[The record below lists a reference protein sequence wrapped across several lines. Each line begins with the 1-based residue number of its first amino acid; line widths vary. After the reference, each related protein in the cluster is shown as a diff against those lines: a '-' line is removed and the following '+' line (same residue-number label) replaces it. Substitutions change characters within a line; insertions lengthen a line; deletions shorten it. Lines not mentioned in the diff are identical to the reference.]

1 MTRHLR
7 AIRYCA
13 SAFIAMAA
21 APAIAADPQQ
31 PEAGLIQTHNTP
43 CLLAKY
49 GQGPQ
54 CRLPALPDGADAT
67 QQAAVRVS
75 RAHFYI
81 DTEDLRAAFL
91 EADEALKLDPADVDI
106 RHLVARLAM
115 SIGDDNRAEREIKVA
130 LQQRPDDTNLQAT
143 NAARLLDTRHDEAEA
158 LRAFDQILSTHPDHR
173 FSRESRAGL
182 LLTLGRPREA
192 VADLDILLAG
202 DHRDANL
209 LARRGTANLAA
220 GNPRQAV
227 ADITEALKEI
237 PGGYYLIIER
247 AAANEILGDDDAALR
262 DYDTLLGPIGGQ
274 PNYAIGGNEL
284 AKFRMQRALVSVRLK
299 RFSDAAAEAIAAL
312 NVGGRRSLLKAE
324 IFLRQNGFP
333 EIPLDGQSSEN
344 LKKAMQACMGLNSCF
359 EKISG
364 SL

>member
-1 MTRHLR
+1 MTRRLR
-7 AIRYCA
+7 TIRFCA
-13 SAFIAMAA
+13 SVFIATAY
-21 APAIAADPQQ
+21 APAMAADPQQ
-31 PEAGLIQTHNTP
+31 PEAGLIQMLNTP
-43 CLLAKY
+43 CMLAKY
-49 GQGPQ
+49 GQGQPCQ
-54 CRLPALPDGADAT
+54 LPALPDGTDAT
-67 QQAAVRVS
+67 QQAVVRVS
-75 RAHFYI
+75 RAQFYI
-81 DTEDLRAAFL
+81 DTEDLRTAFL
-91 EADEALKLDPADVDI
+91 EADEALKLNPADVDI

-115 SIGDDNRAEREIKVA
+115 SIGEDTRAEREIKIA
-130 LQQRPDDTNLQAT
+130 LQKRPDDASLQAT
-143 NAARLLDTRHDEAEA
+143 NAARLLDRRQDKAEA

-182 LLTLGRPREA
+182 LLALGRPREA

-202 DHRDANL
+202 DHRDAKL
-209 LARRGTANLAA
+209 LAQRGTANLAA

-227 ADITEALKEI
+227 ADITEALKDI
-237 PGGYYLIIER
+237 PGGYYLLIER

-299 RFSDAAAEAIAAL
+299 RFGDAAAEAIAAL
-312 NVGGRRSLLKAE
+312 NVGGRRSLLKAQ

-344 LKKAMQACMGLNSCF
+344 LRTAMRACMGLNSCF

>member
-1 MTRHLR
+1 MMRRLR

-21 APAIAADPQQ
+21 APAMAADPQQ
-31 PEAGLIQTHNTP
+31 PEAGLIQMLNTP

-49 GQGPQ
+49 GQGQQ
-54 CRLPALPDGADAT
+54 CQLPALPDGADAT

-75 RAHFYI
+75 RAQFYI
-81 DTEDLRAAFL
+81 DTEDLRTAFL
-91 EADEALKLDPADVDI
+91 EADEALKLNPADVDI

-115 SIGDDNRAEREIKVA
+115 SIGDNNRAEREIKIA
-130 LQQRPDDTNLQAT
+130 LQQRPDDANLQAT
-143 NAARLLDTRHDEAEA
+143 NAARLLDTRYDEA
-158 LRAFDQILSTHPDHR
+158 LREFDQILSTHPDHR

-182 LLTLGRPREA
+182 LLTLGRAREA
-192 VADLDILLAG
+192 VADLDILLAS
-202 DHRDANL
+202 DHRDAKL
-209 LARRGTANLAA
+209 LAQRGMANLAA
-220 GNPRQAV
+220 GNPQQAV
-227 ADITEALKEI
+227 ADITEALKDI
-237 PGGYYLIIER
+237 PGGYYLLIER
-247 AAANEILGDDDAALR
+247 AAANEILGDDEAALR

-312 NVGGRRSLLKAE
+312 NVGGRRSLLKAQ

-344 LKKAMQACMGLNSCF
+344 LRTAMQACMGLNSCF